1 MKSTTKFLLFLPL
14 FLTLGGCEDFLDE
27 KPFDFVTSSNFFQ
40 NKSDAQVAVNGIYS
54 QLQQNNAFY
63 GRRVYIL
70 SDVFSDEAKAYG
82 TGERPDLENMT
93 YNSANSE
100 IFNWYAI
107 LYQTVNRCNNIVEK
121 IPAVP
126 VNTTFTEAE
135 HNRMIGEAR
144 FVRALMYFELVRYFG
159 AVSLVTTAT
168 ASVEDNK
175 NLPRSPE
182 AEVYKQIIDD
192 LTFAEANLE
201 KEAAI
206 PNTYKGRASSGAATG
221 LLAKVILTRAYLPF
235 GTPDDFKTALAK
247 LNQLINSKE
256 YDLMPTYP
264 EVFDVAKETGKE
276 HLFAIQYDFSPNNVS
291 DLIGYIT
298 PTQTSP
304 GVSYGSFVVERP
316 FYDAFPNDD
325 KIRKGWNF
333 YTKFLRPDGTVLVD
347 YGATGR
353 DPFVAKFRD
362 PGRTAAVDRVNYF
375 ILRYADILLLQSEA
389 ANRVNAADPL
399 KYEGINKVRAR
410 VQLPP
415 VAGEPDAEAFEKLV
429 LDERHWELCFEG
441 QRRHDIIRVGKFVA
455 ILKAAGKTFVEEKHR
470 YLPIP
475 DVERG
480 LNPNL
485 TQNTGF

>member
-1 MKSTTKFLLFLPL
+1 MKSLYKRLFFLPFL
-14 FLTLGGCEDFLDE
+14 LTLGSCKDFLDE
-27 KPFDFVTSSNFFQ
+27 KAFDFVTSSNFFQ
-40 NKSDAQVAVNGIYS
+40 NKSDAQVAVNGLYS
-54 QLQQNNAFY
+54 QLQQNNNFY

-100 IFNWYAI
+100 IFNWYSVI
-107 LYQTVNRCNNIVEK
+107 YQTINRCNNIIEK

-126 VNTTFTEAE
+126 VNSTFTEAE

-144 FVRALMYFELVRYFG
+144 FIRALMYFELVRYFG
-159 AVSLVTTAT
+159 AVPLPTKAT
-168 ASVEDNK
+168 ANLTDNK
-175 NLPRSPE
+175 TLVRSPE
-182 AEVYKQIIDD
+182 ADVYKLIIDD
-192 LTFAEANLE
+192 LTFAESNLE

-235 GTPDDFKTALAK
+235 GTPDDFKTALTK

-256 YDLMPTYP
+256 YDLMPTYAD
-264 EVFDVAKETGKE
+264 VFDVAKETGKE
-276 HLFAIQYDFSPNNVS
+276 HLFAIQYDFSPNNPS

-304 GVSYGSFVVERP
+304 GVSYGSFVVERS
-316 FYDAFPNDD
+316 FYDAFPETD
-325 KIRKGWNF
+325 KVRKGWNF
-333 YTKFLRPDGTVLVD
+333 YTKFFRPDGSLLID
-347 YGATGR
+347 YTAPNR

-389 ANRVNAADPL
+389 ANRVNPTDPL

-415 VAGEPDAEAFEKLV
+415 VTPEPDVEKFEKLI

-441 QRRHDIIRVGKFVA
+441 QRRHDIIRVNKFIP
-455 ILKAAGKTFVEEKHR
+455 ILKAAGKTLVEEKHR

-485 TQNTGF
+485 TQNPGF